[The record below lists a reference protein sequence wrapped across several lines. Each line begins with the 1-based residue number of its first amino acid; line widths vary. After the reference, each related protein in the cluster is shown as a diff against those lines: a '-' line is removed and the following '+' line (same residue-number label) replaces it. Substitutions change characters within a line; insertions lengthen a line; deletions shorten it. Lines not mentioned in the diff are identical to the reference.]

1 MRKQTLPVF
10 IAWVYGALPDIH
22 IYTASK
28 QPWVILPRGMPAGAE
43 YCRASEVWPKESLER
58 RAVLLAQ
65 SSQDEI
71 ECDQRDPTNPCC

>member
-1 MRKQTLPVF
+1 MPYLPGMRKQTLPVF

-28 QPWVILPRGMPAGAE
+28 QPWVIFPRGMPAAAAE
-43 YCRASEVWPKESLER
+43 YYRASEVWPKESLER

-65 SSQDEI
+65 SSQD
-71 ECDQRDPTNPCC
+71 